1 MVTSGY
7 LNVNGYGTGASKKLY
22 GTSPVSSNFKTSGN
36 YRVSGADS
44 FQYSKDSLHYYFTE
58 DYLNEALATNPEI
71 KRILTEKGIKPEIN
85 MQNLR
90 HIQTNHSV
98 DTQEI
103 AKGIIKHMPKSEQ
116 YQIDTAAVSKACY
129 LHDIGK
135 VFIPD
140 EILNKPAMLDSY
152 EYEIMK
158 SHSELGYEILKN
170 SSLDEKTKELVKYHH
185 QNRLGS
191 GYPVADVDLSDDI
204 NLQIL
209 NAADKYSALTEER
222 SYKSA
227 MSPQQALGIIYA
239 DVQKN
244 KLHPAVFRGLAAHL
258 RETHKLV
265 EQHS

>member
-7 LNVNGYGTGASKKLY
+7 LGVNGFGAGASKKLY
-22 GTSPVSSNFKTSGN
+22 GTSPVSSVKTLGN
-36 YRVSGADS
+36 NRISSTDS
-44 FQYSKDSLHYYFTE
+44 FQYSKDSLHYFYTE
-58 DYLNEALATNPEI
+58 DYLKSALDSNPEI
-71 KRILTEKGIKPEIN
+71 KRILTEKGIKPELN
-85 MQNLR
+85 VQNLR
-90 HIQTNHSV
+90 HIQNNHAA
-98 DTQEI
+98 DTQAI
-103 AKGIIKHMPKSEQ
+103 AKGIIRHLPKSEQ
-116 YQIDTAAVSKACY
+116 YQIDTDAIHKASY

-185 QNRLGS
+185 QDRLGT
-191 GYPVADVDLSDDI
+191 GYPAADIDLSNDI

-209 NAADKYSALTEER
+209 SIADKYSALTENR

-227 MSPQQALGIIYA
+227 MSPEQALGIIYA

-244 KLHPAVFRGLAAHL
+244 KVHPAVFRGLAAHL
-258 RETHKLV
+258 RESRKLAP
-265 EQHS
+265 QNC